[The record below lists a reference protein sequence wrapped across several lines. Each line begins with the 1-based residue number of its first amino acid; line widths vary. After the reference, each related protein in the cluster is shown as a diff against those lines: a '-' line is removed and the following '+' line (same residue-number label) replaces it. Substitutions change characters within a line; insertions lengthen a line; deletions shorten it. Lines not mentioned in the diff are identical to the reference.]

1 MKKLARMFFFT
12 GLIVVSSGPG
22 YAEWV
27 AVGPS
32 AEDETVYINPETIR
46 RKGELVEVWVMW
58 DRKLAKQVPNTTS
71 YYSSIRDLQQYNCQ
85 EARYRFLATAWFSG
99 NMGKGITLGD
109 LTNTGAWRPIPPD
122 SIGRH
127 LMELV
132 CKR

>member
-1 MKKLARMFFFT
+1 MTKLTRTFFFT
-12 GLIVVSSGPG
+12 GFIVVSSGPA

-27 AVGPS
+27 AVGSS

-46 RKGELVEVWVMW
+46 RNGELVEVWVMW

-109 LTNTGAWRPIPPD
+109 LVNTSAGVPSR
-122 SIGRH
+122 
-127 LMELV
+127 
-132 CKR
+132 

>member
-12 GLIVVSSGPG
+12 GFIVVSSGPA

-99 NMGKGITLGD
+99 N
-109 LTNTGAWRPIPPD
+109 
-122 SIGRH
+122 
-127 LMELV
+127 
-132 CKR
+132 